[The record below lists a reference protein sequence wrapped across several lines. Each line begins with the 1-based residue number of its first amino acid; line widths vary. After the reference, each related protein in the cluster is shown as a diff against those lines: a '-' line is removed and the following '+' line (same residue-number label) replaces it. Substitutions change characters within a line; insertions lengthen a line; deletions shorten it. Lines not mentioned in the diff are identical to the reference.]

1 MAENIDKLDS
11 TPTSIT
17 ITLEQLQAM
26 IKEAVAAEVARQ
38 LPIAVKEANNQ
49 LLTNVARILSAMQER
64 FAASIVSMLTDAKD
78 GFQFNNEWTYKIA
91 VDQFARKH
99 GVDS

>member
-64 FAASIVSMLTDAKD
+64 FAASIVNMLTDAKD
-78 GFQFNNEWTYKIA
+78 GIQFSNEWTYKVA